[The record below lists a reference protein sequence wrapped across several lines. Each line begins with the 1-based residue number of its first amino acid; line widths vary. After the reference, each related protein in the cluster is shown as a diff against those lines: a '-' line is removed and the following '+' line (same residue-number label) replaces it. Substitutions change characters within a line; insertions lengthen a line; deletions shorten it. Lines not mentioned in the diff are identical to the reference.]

1 MVAIIFFSITIFCLF
16 LIFAG
21 VGSTSS
27 KQPPHKETQNSKHD
41 PLYVERM
48 EEAKHQ
54 AEERGDLEAIKAI
67 EEDRYDQLMQK
78 RAEKNSLYIKT
89 QNKASFVPRK
99 SVNASFIHEYDI
111 AGINFRRGISN
122 YVGNFTGYLKPQPT
136 NRHDPNAIAIYHQD
150 GHHLGYIP
158 AYETEGVRA
167 LQLDFPIPISG
178 NIEEAYDDDEDR
190 HFFVGVVWIRK

>member
-1 MVAIIFFSITIFCLF
+1 MNTTAIIFFSITIFCLF

-27 KQPPHKETQNSKHD
+27 KQPPHRETQNSKHD

-78 RAEKNSLYIKT
+78 RAKRILYILKHKT
-89 QNKASFVPRK
+89 KPHSFLANRLMPLSSMSMTLLALIFAKASR
-99 SVNASFIHEYDI
+99 IMWEILRD
-111 AGINFRRGISN
+111 ISN
-122 YVGNFTGYLKPQPT
+122 HSRRTVMILMRLQYIIKM
-136 NRHDPNAIAIYHQD
+136 DIISAIYRPMKQKE
-150 GHHLGYIP
+150 Y
-158 AYETEGVRA
+158 VRY
-167 LQLDFPIPISG
+167 
-178 NIEEAYDDDEDR
+178 N
-190 HFFVGVVWIRK
+190 WIFLSPSRAT